1 MQYFKKFIINSQL
14 QEKNTKNFFSRVFGP
29 LIAIIFLIMIITG
42 VLQIFLRYFF
52 NISLTWSNEIL
63 IFAFI
68 WITYLS
74 IVIALSKKLHL
85 GVDMITNLFP
95 SSVQLKIQLFSNILI
110 VIFCIIIFISSIPL
124 IEANF
129 HQFSP
134 SLGIRMSYIYASI
147 PLAMLSMAFIT
158 FREIIKN
165 KKG

>member
-1 MQYFKKFIINSQL
+1 MQYLKKFIINSQL
-14 QEKNTKNFFSRVFGP
+14 QENNTKNFFGKIFGP
-29 LIAIIFLIMIITG
+29 IIAIIFFIMVIVG
-42 VLQIFLRYFF
+42 VLQILLRYFF

-85 GVDMITNLFP
+85 GVDMLTNLFP

-110 VIFCIIIFISSIPL
+110 IIFCIVIFISSIPL
-124 IEANF
+124 IRGNF
-129 HQFSP
+129 YQFSP

-147 PLAMLSMAFIT
+147 PIAMLSMAIIT
-158 FREIIKN
+158 FKEIIKN